1 VEWGTGVTLITHH
14 GTKTVQDFI
23 DLYAARRLNL
33 SPAFQRQSVWSVRDR
48 RLLINSI
55 FDNMPVPSVYLYRQ
69 TGKGGT
75 PTHDV
80 IDGKQR
86 LESILL
92 FMRKGPLLRVED
104 ELWVK
109 RSFAEED
116 PLEWWAWSDLD
127 DEQRNQFLTAKLP
140 TIEVEGELG
149 EVIDLF
155 VRINATG
162 KHLTSQERRHAHYY
176 TNPVLKAGQ
185 RLADQHY
192 DFLTRA
198 RVISPAQR
206 QRMRQVELITELLLA
221 VRAGMPLN
229 KKQQLD
235 KVIQND
241 SLSAAD
247 LKAATTDLNRA
258 IAALKAILPHL
269 KATRFRQLADLYT
282 LVLLLHRLHDEGLAV
297 NGHSSVRNK
306 LAGALLTDFGRGVDE
321 VSDKVRHGE
330 GATPLEEP
338 FRQYLMTVREGTDSR
353 PQREAREKLL
363 RTVLEGV
370 FETRDST
377 RTFNTTQR
385 RILWHAS
392 DKKICSICRKPIARW
407 EDVSVDHVTAY
418 IKGGKTKL
426 SNAALAHKKCN
437 SGKGA
442 R

>member
-1 VEWGTGVTLITHH
+1 MTLVTYH
-14 GTKTVQDFI
+14 GTKSIQDFV
-23 DLYAARRLNL
+23 DLYAAKRLNL
-33 SPAFQRQSVWSVRDR
+33 SPAFQRQSVWTARDR
-48 RLLINSI
+48 QLLINSI
-55 FDNMPVPSVYLYRQ
+55 FDNMPLPSVYLYRQ

-75 PTHDV
+75 PLHDV

-92 FMRKGPLLRVED
+92 YMRKGPLRRVED
-104 ELWVK
+104 ELWIK
-109 RSFAEED
+109 RAFDEDD
-116 PLEWWAWSDLD
+116 PLEWWSWSDLD

-140 TIEVEGELG
+140 TIEVEGDLG

-162 KHLTSQERRHAHYY
+162 KHLTSQERRHAHFY
-176 TNPVLKAGQ
+176 TNPVLRAGQ
-185 RLADQHY
+185 HLADQHS
-192 DFLTRA
+192 DFLMRA
-198 RVISPAQR
+198 GVISPAQR
-206 QRMRQVELITELLLA
+206 QRMRHVELMTELLLA
-221 VRAGMPLN
+221 VRAGLPLN

-235 KVIQND
+235 KIIQND
-241 SLSAAD
+241 SLGTVE
-247 LKAATTDLNRA
+247 LKSATTDLNRA
-258 IAALKAILPHL
+258 IASLKVILPHL
-269 KATRFRQLADLYT
+269 KTTRFRQIADFYT
-282 LVLLLHRLHDEGLAV
+282 LVLLLHRMHEEGLAV
-297 NGHSSVRNK
+297 NGHASARNK
-306 LAGALLTDFGRGVDE
+306 LAGELLADFGRGVDE
-321 VSDKVRHGE
+321 VSIKVKQAE
-330 GATPLEEP
+330 GASAIEEP

-363 RTVLEGV
+363 RAVLEGV

-377 RTFNTTQR
+377 RTFNATQR

-392 DKKICSICRKPIARW
+392 DKKLCSICRKPIARW

-426 SNAALAHKKCN
+426 SNAALAHKRCN

>member
-1 VEWGTGVTLITHH
+1 VTLTTHH

-23 DLYAARRLNL
+23 DLHAAKRLNL

-55 FDNMPVPSVYLYRQ
+55 FDNMPIPSVYLYRQ
-69 TGKGGT
+69 SGKGGT

-92 FMRKGPLLRVED
+92 FMHKGPLLGVED

-176 TNPVLKAGQ
+176 TNPVLRAGQ
-185 RLADQHY
+185 HLADQHT

-198 RVISPAQR
+198 GVVSPAQR
-206 QRMRQVELITELLLA
+206 QRMRQVEVMTELLLS
-221 VRAGMPLN
+221 VHDGKPLD

-235 KVIQND
+235 RVIQND
-241 SLSAAD
+241 SLSATE
-247 LKAATTDLNRA
+247 LKAARTDLNRA
-258 IAALKAILPHL
+258 IAALKEILPQL
-269 KATRFRQLADLYT
+269 KTTRFRQLADFYT
-282 LVLLLHRLHDEGLAV
+282 LVLLLHCLHDEGLAV
-297 NGHSSVRNK
+297 NGHSSARNK
-306 LAGALLTDFGRGVDE
+306 LAGELLTDFGRGVDE
-321 VSDKVRHGE
+321 VSEKVRRGK
-330 GATPLEEP
+330 GVTAAEEP
-338 FRQYLMTVREGTDSR
+338 YLKYLMTVREGTDSR
-353 PQREAREKLL
+353 PQRKAREKLL
-363 RTVLEGV
+363 RAVLEGV
-370 FETRDST
+370 FETVDST
-377 RTFNTTQR
+377 RIFNATQR

-392 DKKICSICRKPIARW
+392 DKKICSICGDSIDRW
-407 EDVSVDHVTAY
+407 EDVSIDHVTAY
-418 IKGGKTKL
+418 IKGGKTNL

-437 SGKGA
+437 SAKGP

>member
-1 VEWGTGVTLITHH
+1 MTLTTHH
-14 GTKTVQDFI
+14 GTKTIQDFL

-33 SPAFQRQSVWSVRDR
+33 APAFQRQSVWTVRDR

-55 FDNMPVPSVYLYRQ
+55 FDNMPIPSVYLYRQ

-75 PTHDV
+75 PLHDV

-92 FMRKGPLLRVED
+92 FMRRGPLKQFED
-104 ELWVK
+104 ELWIK
-109 RSFAEED
+109 RSFDDEG
-116 PLEWWAWSDLD
+116 PLTWWSWADLD
-127 DEQRNQFLTAKLP
+127 DGQRNQFLNTKLP
-140 TIEVEGELG
+140 TIEVEGGLG

-185 RLADQHY
+185 HLADRHS

-198 RVISPAQR
+198 RVISPAQH
-206 QRMRQVELITELLLA
+206 QRMRHVELMTELLLA

-235 KVIQND
+235 KVIQNGGI
-241 SLSAAD
+241 APGE
-247 LKAATTDLNRA
+247 LKTATSDLNRA
-258 IAALKAILPHL
+258 IASLKAILPHL
-269 KATRFRQLADLYT
+269 KVTRFRQIADFYT
-282 LVLLLHRLHDEGLAV
+282 LVLLLHRMHDEGLAV
-297 NGHSSVRNK
+297 NGHASARNK
-306 LAGALLTDFGRGVDE
+306 LAGALLTDFGLGVDE
-321 VSDKVRHGE
+321 LSDKAKQAQ
-330 GATPLEEP
+330 GATALEEP

-353 PQREAREKLL
+353 SQREAREKIL
-363 RTVLEGV
+363 RNVLDGV
-370 FETRDST
+370 FETRDT
-377 RTFNTTQR
+377 ARMFNTTQR

-392 DKKICSICRKPIARW
+392 DKRRCSICRQPITRW
-407 EDVSVDHVTAY
+407 EDLSIDHVTAY

-437 SGKGA
+437 SAKGA